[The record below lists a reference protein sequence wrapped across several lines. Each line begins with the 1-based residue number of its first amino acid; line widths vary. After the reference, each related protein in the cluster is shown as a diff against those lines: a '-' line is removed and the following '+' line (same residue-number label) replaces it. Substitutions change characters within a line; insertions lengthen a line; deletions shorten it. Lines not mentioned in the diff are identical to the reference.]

1 MRARSVARAA
11 APVAAGAVLV
21 AVAVGGIRASRAIE
35 LDFRSFLPS
44 APRAFETAL
53 VATAV
58 LGVPLI
64 LLSVLLRRVQADG
77 EDGKGRWWRRLAL
90 LVAVVVAGLVIQ
102 RMLPRS
108 DGDAPGDADPLAVG
122 DGLDVIGWSTWAGV
136 LAAGLA
142 VAAVATLI
150 WRARAPRA
158 EPEPEPLSTAD
169 HDHETAAVRAATAA
183 LDERPGDPRGA
194 VVACYAAMEDALA
207 SAGTTRRGAET
218 PEELLARAVAD
229 GRLAA
234 GPGRQ
239 LTELFLVARYSSAP
253 VTEDDVG
260 ACRSALRRIDVA
272 VDA

>member
-1 MRARSVARAA
+1 
-11 APVAAGAVLV
+11 
-21 AVAVGGIRASRAIE
+21 
-35 LDFRSFLPS
+35 
-44 APRAFETAL
+44 
-53 VATAV
+53 
-58 LGVPLI
+58 
-64 LLSVLLRRVQADG
+64 VLLRRVQADG
-77 EDGKGRWWRRLAL
+77 EDGKGRWWRWLAL

-102 RMLPRS
+102 RVLPRS
-108 DGDAPGDADPLAVG
+108 DGDDAPGDGDPLAVG
-122 DGLDVIGWSTWAGV
+122 DGLEVIGWSTWAGV

-142 VAAVATLI
+142 VAAVATLM

-158 EPEPEPLSTAD
+158 EPEPLSTAD

-253 VTEDDVG
+253 VTEDDVA

-272 VDA
+272 VYA

>member
-21 AVAVGGIRASRAIE
+21 AVAVGGIRASGAIE

-64 LLSVLLRRVQADG
+64 LLSMLLRRVRAAG

-90 LVAVVVAGLVIQ
+90 LVAVVVAGLVVQ

-108 DGDAPGDADPLAVG
+108 ESDDAPTDGDPLEFG

-142 VAAVATLI
+142 VTAGATLL

-158 EPEPEPLSTAD
+158 EPEPPTTVD
-169 HDHETAAVRAATAA
+169 HDHDTAAVRAATAA
-183 LDERPGDPRGA
+183 LDERPDDPRGA
-194 VVACYAAMEDALA
+194 VVACYAAMEEALA
-207 SAGTTRRGAET
+207 SAGTSRRGAET

-229 GRLAA
+229 GRLSA

-253 VTEDDVG
+253 VTEDNVS
-260 ACRSALRRIDVA
+260 ACRAALRRIDVA

>member
-1 MRARSVARAA
+1 
-11 APVAAGAVLV
+11 
-21 AVAVGGIRASRAIE
+21 
-35 LDFRSFLPS
+35 
-44 APRAFETAL
+44 
-53 VATAV
+53 
-58 LGVPLI
+58 LI

-77 EDGKGRWWRRLAL
+77 EDGKGRWWRWLAL

-108 DGDAPGDADPLAVG
+108 DGDDAPGDGDPLAVI

-142 VAAVATLI
+142 GAAVATLM

-158 EPEPEPLSTAD
+158 EPEPLSTAD

-253 VTEDDVG
+253 VTEDDVA

-272 VDA
+272 VYA

>member
-1 MRARSVARAA
+1 VQARSVARAA

-64 LLSVLLRRVQADG
+64 LLSMLLRRARADG
-77 EDGKGRWWRRLAL
+77 EDGKGRWWPRLAL

-108 DGDAPGDADPLAVG
+108 DSDDAPRDGDPLEVG

-142 VAAVATLI
+142 VAAGVTLL

-158 EPEPEPLSTAD
+158 DPEPPTTAD

-183 LDERPGDPRGA
+183 LDEQPGDPRGA

-207 SAGTTRRGAET
+207 SAGTSRRGAET

-229 GRLAA
+229 GRLSA

-253 VTEDDVG
+253 VTEDDVA